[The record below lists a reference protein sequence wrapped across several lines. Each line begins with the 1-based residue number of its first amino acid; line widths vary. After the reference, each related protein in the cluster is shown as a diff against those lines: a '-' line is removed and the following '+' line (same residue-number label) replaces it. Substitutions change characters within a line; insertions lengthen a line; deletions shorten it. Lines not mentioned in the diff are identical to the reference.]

1 MGLNDEE
8 RDIIVTLEIEKARKI
23 FEQIDALA
31 RLGYWDNIANRLYY
45 SLFHAMSAL
54 LIHDKHKVGT
64 HKGIVATMGQ
74 YYIKTGILSPAD
86 GQLYSSLQTIREK
99 SDYNCSFEATEAET
113 KPKITQ
119 AKSLIDKI
127 ETLLK

>member
-1 MGLNDEE
+1 MRN
-8 RDIIVTLEIEKARKI
+8 
-23 FEQIDALA
+23 
-31 RLGYWDNIANRLYY
+31 Y

-54 LIHDKHKVGT
+54 LIHDKHRMGT

-86 GQLYSSLQTIREK
+86 GQLYSSLQTMREK